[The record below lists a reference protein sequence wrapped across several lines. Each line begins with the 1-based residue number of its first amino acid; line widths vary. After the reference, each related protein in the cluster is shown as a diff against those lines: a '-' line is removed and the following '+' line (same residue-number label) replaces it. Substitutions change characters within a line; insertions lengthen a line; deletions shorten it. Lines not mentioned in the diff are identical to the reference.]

1 MTVSTEVDHNDY
13 TGNGVTT
20 SFPYTFRIF
29 KKSDLTVQVADLNEN
44 ITVLTL
50 DTDYSVTGAGTY
62 SGGNVVLMSPLANGW
77 QISISRDLPV
87 TQETDLRNQGKFFA
101 EVHEDAFDKLTM
113 LIQQCF
119 SFLRL
124 ALRKPSFIANYY
136 DALNNRIRN
145 LRDPS
150 QAQDAATKKYVDDG
164 NAGSNSYADSLFRRT
179 LRVPEDYIDIMPSV
193 NGRRGKLL
201 AFDSLGR
208 PISIHSETDDG
219 TQLEIDMAGPDGLK
233 YIGQCPD
240 INTLR
245 QIEFSVVGQQ
255 IFLKEHTAGQSAG
268 GGIWYCHAMTSDG
281 SYVDDNGCQIINS
294 AGQVIRRKDVK
305 ELTSSY
311 FGLQAGDTIDPVINN
326 MYKASRTFNIYEAK
340 IENPGFDKGYVLQG
354 GQRYYCGDKPFYILS
369 YSIGTLRGPN
379 LYHTGNN
386 VGFTISRFKEDGT
399 SQQAWSGGGIRGFR
413 FWGASAYLVQGNIGV
428 DASPVR
434 LSDMWNGE
442 ASDLWITGYTGNT
455 NGASVSLYNE
465 FAWTEGSRVEN
476 VMVRQSL
483 RGITFLRKHGTTAT
497 DSFFRPVIDMSFN
510 AGVSGQSTQEMVVG
524 DGTPEGKCLVY
535 GHDIKL
541 TQWMSA
547 GAWHDIVRLEDY
559 SIISETGVI
568 KIVAD
573 GYGISK
579 TTVPATEVVHSI
591 NVRGLNARF
600 RSRVENWSNQAG
612 GWGLD
617 FLNIIFQSSM
627 YTNAMTFYESDFDA
641 LPTINP
647 VGMKVRFNGTFTVDE
662 RLSGKVYTLNG
673 LIPGMTLKVKLTSR
687 NGNDLNDA
695 VVQEWKV
702 FVRSTNL
709 PCIVV
714 PMSGSANIATTDG
727 LAVTNISPVQT
738 ATFLKTVTPTQ
749 ARNFIGQNYGLTVK
763 NANDDNS
770 LSYAVNSGRKI
781 RFVLPANPTA
791 TTTTP
796 YSVEIEVL

>member
-219 TQLEIDMAGPDGLK
+219 TQLEIDMAGPGGLK

-245 QIEFSVVGQQ
+245 QIEFSVTGQQ

-268 GGIWYCHAMTSDG
+268 GGIWYCHSLTSDS
-281 SYVDDNGCQIINS
+281 SYVDDNGCQIINNY
-294 AGQVIRRKDVK
+294 GQVIRRKDIK

-311 FGLQAGDTIDPVINN
+311 FGLRAGDTIDPVLTN

-340 IENPGFDKGYVLQG
+340 IENPGFDKGYVVQG
-354 GQRYYCGDKPFYILS
+354 GLRFYCGDKPFYILS
-369 YSIGTLRGPN
+369 YSIETLLGPN

-386 VGFTISRFKEDGT
+386 IAFTFSRFKEDGT

-413 FWGASAYLVQGNIGV
+413 FWGASSYLVQGNSGT
-428 DASPVR
+428 DATPVR
-434 LSDMWNGE
+434 VSDMWNGE

-455 NGASVSLYNE
+455 NGGSVSLYNE
-465 FAWTEGSRVEN
+465 FAWTEGARVEN

-510 AGVSGQSTQEMVVG
+510 AGVPGQATQVMVVG
-524 DGTPEGKCLVY
+524 DGTLEGQCLVY

-559 SIISETGVI
+559 SIIAETGVI
-568 KIVAD
+568 TLVAD

-579 TTVPATEVVHSI
+579 TTVPTGEVVHHI

-627 YTNAMTFYESDFDA
+627 YTNAMAFFESEFDA

-647 VGMKVRFNGTFTVDE
+647 VGMKIRLNGTFTVDE

-695 VVQEWKV
+695 VVQEWNV

-727 LAVTNISPVQT
+727 LALVTTAGAT

>member
-77 QISISRDLPV
+77 KISISRDLPV

-245 QIEFSVVGQQ
+245 QIEFSVTGQQ

-268 GGIWYCHAMTSDG
+268 GGIWYCHSLTSDS
-281 SYVDDNGCQIINS
+281 SYVDDNGCQIINNY
-294 AGQVIRRKDVK
+294 GQVIRRKDIK

-311 FGLQAGDTIDPVINN
+311 FGLRAGDTIDPVLTN

-340 IENPGFDKGYVLQG
+340 IENPGFDKGYVVQG
-354 GQRYYCGDKPFYILS
+354 GLRFYCGDKPFYILS
-369 YSIGTLRGPN
+369 YSIETLRGPN

-386 VGFTISRFKEDGT
+386 IAFTFSRFKEDGT

-413 FWGASAYLVQGNIGV
+413 FWGASSYLVQGNSGT
-428 DASPVR
+428 DATPVR
-434 LSDMWNGE
+434 VSDMWNGE

-455 NGASVSLYNE
+455 NGGFVSLYNE
-465 FAWTEGSRVEN
+465 FAWTEGARVEN

-524 DGTPEGKCLVY
+524 DGTLEGQCVVY

-662 RLSGKVYTLNG
+662 RLSGKVYTLNR

-727 LAVTNISPVQT
+727 LALVTTAGAT

>member
-1 MTVSTEVDHNDY
+1 MAITDERTPRLNLAL
-13 TGNGVTT
+13 
-20 SFPYTFRIF
+20 PF
-29 KKSDLTVQVADLNEN
+29 KTNALKDDVERLRES
-44 ITVLTL
+44 ITTL
-50 DTDYSVTGAGTY
+50 DTKVATIGDDGKVPLEQIPSIALAETY
-62 SGGNVVLMSPLANGW
+62 PVDSQAAMLALNAQPGSMAIRSDVSKTFVLMALPASTLANW
-77 QISISRDLPV
+77 K
-87 TQETDLRNQGKFFA
+87 E
-101 EVHEDAFDKLTM
+101 M
-113 LIQQCF
+113 L
-119 SFLRL
+119 
-124 ALRKPSFIANYY
+124 N
-136 DALNNRIRN
+136 DAL
-145 LRDPS
+145 
-150 QAQDAATKKYVDDG
+150 V
-164 NAGSNSYADSLFRRT
+164 
-179 LRVPEDYIDIMPSV
+179 
-193 NGRRGKLL
+193 
-201 AFDSLGR
+201 
-208 PISIHSETDDG
+208 
-219 TQLEIDMAGPDGLK
+219 QLSTNDGLK
-233 YIGQCPD
+233 NVGQCAS
-240 INTLR
+240 ISVLR
-245 QIEFSVVGQQ
+245 TITFSYVGQQ
-255 IFLKEHTAGQSAG
+255 VFLKEHTVGQNAG
-268 GGIWYCHAMTSDG
+268 GGIWYCHSLTSD
-281 SYVDDNGCQIINS
+281 STYTDDNGCQIINNS
-294 AGQVIRRKDVK
+294 GQVIRRKDFK

-311 FGLQAGDTIDPVINN
+311 FGLQAGDTIDPVIDN

-354 GQRYYCGDKPFYILS
+354 GRRYYCGDKPFYIQS
-369 YSIGTLRGPN
+369 YSVGTLRGVN

-386 VGFTISRFKEDGT
+386 VGFTFSRFKEDGT
-399 SQQAWSGGGIRGFR
+399 SQQAWSGGGIKGFR
-413 FWGASAYLVQGNIGV
+413 IWGAASYLVQGNTGV
-428 DASPVR
+428 DSTPVR

-442 ASDLWITGYTGNT
+442 ACDLWVTGYTGNT
-455 NGASVSLYNE
+455 NGAAVSLYNE
-465 FAWTEGSRVEN
+465 FAWTEGARVEN

-483 RGITFLRKHGTTAT
+483 RGLTFLRNHGTTAT
-497 DSFFRPVIDMSFN
+497 DSFFRTVVDLSFN
-510 AGVSGQSTQEMVVG
+510 AGVSGQSTQVMVVG
-524 DGTPEGKCLVY
+524 DGTAAGECLVY

-547 GAWHDIVRLEDY
+547 GSWHDIVRLEDY
-559 SIISETGVI
+559 SIIAETGVI

-579 TTVPATEVVHSI
+579 TTVPSTEVVHSI

-647 VGMKVRFNGTFTVDE
+647 VGMKVRFNGTFTVAE
-662 RLSGKVYTLNG
+662 RQSGKVYTLNG

-727 LAVTNISPVQT
+727 LAVVNTSPVQT
-738 ATFLKTVTPTQ
+738 ATFLKTLTPTQ
-749 ARNFIGQNYGLTVK
+749 ARDFIGQNYGLTVK
-763 NANDDNS
+763 NANDDNN

-781 RFVLPANPTA
+781 RFILPANAGATA
-791 TTTTP
+791 TTP

>member
-62 SGGNVVLMSPLANGW
+62 SGGNVVLMSPLASGW

-245 QIEFSVVGQQ
+245 QIEFSVTGQQ

-268 GGIWYCHAMTSDG
+268 GGIWYCHSLTSDS
-281 SYVDDNGCQIINS
+281 SYVDDNGCQIINNY
-294 AGQVIRRKDVK
+294 GQVIRRKDIK

-311 FGLQAGDTIDPVINN
+311 FGLRAGDTIDPVLTN

-340 IENPGFDKGYVLQG
+340 IENPGFDKGYVVQG
-354 GQRYYCGDKPFYILS
+354 GLRFYCGDKPFYILS
-369 YSIGTLRGPN
+369 YSIETLRGPN

-386 VGFTISRFKEDGT
+386 IAFTFSRFKEDGT

-413 FWGASAYLVQGNIGV
+413 FWGASSYLVQGNSGT
-428 DASPVR
+428 DATPVR
-434 LSDMWNGE
+434 VSDMWNGE

-455 NGASVSLYNE
+455 NGGSVSLYNE
-465 FAWTEGSRVEN
+465 FAWTEGARVEN

-510 AGVSGQSTQEMVVG
+510 AGVSGKSTQEMVVG
-524 DGTPEGKCLVY
+524 DGTLEGQCVVY

-579 TTVPATEVVHSI
+579 TTVPANEVVHSI

-673 LIPGMTLKVKLTSR
+673 LIPGMSLKVKLTSR

-727 LAVTNISPVQT
+727 LALVTTAGAT

>member
-77 QISISRDLPV
+77 KISISRDLPV

-208 PISIHSETDDG
+208 PIAIHSETDDG

-255 IFLKEHTAGQSAG
+255 IFLKEHTVGQSAG
-268 GGIWYCHAMTSDG
+268 GGIWYCHSLTSDS
-281 SYVDDNGCQIINS
+281 SYVDDNGCQIINNY
-294 AGQVIRRKDVK
+294 GQVIRRKDIK

-311 FGLQAGDTIDPVINN
+311 FGLRAGDTIDPVLTN

-340 IENPGFDKGYVLQG
+340 IENPGFDKGYVVQG
-354 GQRYYCGDKPFYILS
+354 GLRFYCGDKPFYILS
-369 YSIGTLRGPN
+369 YSIETLRGPN

-386 VGFTISRFKEDGT
+386 IAFTFSRFKEDGT

-413 FWGASAYLVQGNIGV
+413 FWGASSYLVQGNSGT
-428 DASPVR
+428 DATPVR
-434 LSDMWNGE
+434 VSDMWNGE

-455 NGASVSLYNE
+455 NGGSVSLYNE
-465 FAWTEGSRVEN
+465 FAWTEGARVEN

-524 DGTPEGKCLVY
+524 DGTLEGQCVVY

-541 TQWMSA
+541 THWMSA

-662 RLSGKVYTLNG
+662 RLSGKVYTLNR

-727 LAVTNISPVQT
+727 LALVTTAGAT

>member
-245 QIEFSVVGQQ
+245 QIEFSVTGQQ

-268 GGIWYCHAMTSDG
+268 GGIWYCHSLTSDS
-281 SYVDDNGCQIINS
+281 SYVDDNGCQIINNY
-294 AGQVIRRKDVK
+294 GQVIRRKDIK

-311 FGLQAGDTIDPVINN
+311 FGLRAGDTIDPVLTN

-340 IENPGFDKGYVLQG
+340 IENPGFDKGYVVQG
-354 GQRYYCGDKPFYILS
+354 GLRFYCGDKPFYILS
-369 YSIGTLRGPN
+369 YSIETLRGPN

-386 VGFTISRFKEDGT
+386 IAFTFSRFKEDGT

-413 FWGASAYLVQGNIGV
+413 FWGASSYLVQGNSGT
-428 DASPVR
+428 DATPVR
-434 LSDMWNGE
+434 VSDMWNGE

-455 NGASVSLYNE
+455 NGGSVSLYNE
-465 FAWTEGSRVEN
+465 FAWTEGARVEN

-510 AGVSGQSTQEMVVG
+510 AGVSGKSTQEMVVG
-524 DGTPEGKCLVY
+524 DGTLEGQCVVY

-579 TTVPATEVVHSI
+579 TTVPANEVVHSI

-727 LAVTNISPVQT
+727 LALVTTAGAT

>member
-62 SGGNVVLMSPLANGW
+62 SGGNVVLMSPLASGW

-245 QIEFSVVGQQ
+245 QIEFSVTGQQ

-268 GGIWYCHAMTSDG
+268 GGIWYCHSLTSDS
-281 SYVDDNGCQIINS
+281 SYVDDNGCQIINNY
-294 AGQVIRRKDVK
+294 GQVIRRKDIK

-311 FGLQAGDTIDPVINN
+311 FGLRAGDTIDPVLTN

-340 IENPGFDKGYVLQG
+340 IENPGFDKGYVVQG
-354 GQRYYCGDKPFYILS
+354 GLRFYCGDKPFYILS
-369 YSIGTLRGPN
+369 YSIETLRGPN

-386 VGFTISRFKEDGT
+386 IAFTFSRFKEDGT

-413 FWGASAYLVQGNIGV
+413 FWGASSYLVQGNSGT
-428 DASPVR
+428 DATPVR
-434 LSDMWNGE
+434 VSDMWNGE

-455 NGASVSLYNE
+455 NGGSVSLYNE
-465 FAWTEGSRVEN
+465 FAWTEGARVEN

-510 AGVSGQSTQEMVVG
+510 AGVSGKSTQEMVVG
-524 DGTPEGKCLVY
+524 DGTLEGQCVVY

-579 TTVPATEVVHSI
+579 TTVPANEVVHSI

-727 LAVTNISPVQT
+727 LALVTTAGAT

>member
-1 MTVSTEVDHNDY
+1 MATTPTNKPIPSEDPRDLKFNAGKIDEEVNGSADYYTDRFGVQRLTNTGRNNRFQTAQDERETEFEASQADKEQRFQQFLLNSGYQFLGDY
-13 TGNGVTT
+13 ENG
-20 SFPYTFRIF
+20 PYT
-29 KKSDLTVQVADLNEN
+29 
-44 ITVLTL
+44 IT
-50 DTDYSVTGAGTY
+50 
-62 SGGNVVLMSPLANGW
+62 
-77 QISISRDLPV
+77 
-87 TQETDLRNQGKFFA
+87 
-101 EVHEDAFDKLTM
+101 
-113 LIQQCF
+113 
-119 SFLRL
+119 
-124 ALRKPSFIANYY
+124 
-136 DALNNRIRN
+136 ALNQVIRYQGEFWRLNASTTPPYTTTGVNSTSWSVDVTHLVSVGDASLRQN
-145 LRDPS
+145 LSSD
-150 QAQDAATKKYVDDG
+150 
-164 NAGSNSYADSLFRRT
+164 
-179 LRVPEDYIDIMPSV
+179 
-193 NGRRGKLL
+193 NG
-201 AFDSLGR
+201 LG
-208 PISIHSETDDG
+208 
-219 TQLEIDMAGPDGLK
+219 L
-233 YIGQCPD
+233 IGQCSSL
-240 INTLR
+240 NAMR
-245 QIEFSVVGQQ
+245 EIEFSSAGKQ
-255 IFLKEHTAGQSAG
+255 IFLKEHTAGQNAG
-268 GGIWYCHAMTSDG
+268 GGIWYCHSMTSDS
-281 SYVDDNGCQIINS
+281 SYVDDNGCQIINNY
-294 AGQVIRRKDVK
+294 GQVIRRKDVK

-311 FGLQAGDTIDPVINN
+311 FGLQAGDTIDTVLTN

-354 GQRYYCGDKPFYILS
+354 GLRFYCGDKPFYIHS

-379 LYHTGNN
+379 LWHTGNN
-386 VGFTISRFKEDGT
+386 VGATFSRFKVDGT
-399 SQQAWSGGGIRGFR
+399 SEQAWSGGGIRGFR
-413 FWGASAYLVQGNIGV
+413 VWGAASYLVQGNTGA
-428 DASPVR
+428 DSTPVR
-434 LSDMWNGE
+434 LSDMWQGE
-442 ASDLWITGYTGNT
+442 ACDLWVTGYTGNT
-455 NGASVSLYNE
+455 NGAVVSLYNE
-465 FAWTEGSRVEN
+465 FAWTEGARVEN
-476 VMVRQSL
+476 IMVRQSL
-483 RGITFLRKHGTTAT
+483 RGLTFLREHGTTAT
-497 DSFFRPVIDMSFN
+497 DSFFRVVADISFN
-510 AGVSGQSTQEMVVG
+510 AGVSGQSTQVMVVG
-524 DGTPEGKCLVY
+524 DGTAAGECLVY

-547 GAWHDIVRLEDY
+547 GSWHDIVRLEDY
-559 SIISETGVI
+559 SIIAETGVI

-647 VGMKVRFNGTFTVDE
+647 VGMKIRFNGTFTVDE
-662 RLSGKVYTLNG
+662 RLSGKIYTLNG

-727 LAVTNISPVQT
+727 LAVTNVSPVQT

-770 LSYAVNSGRKI
+770 ISYAVNSGRKI
-781 RFVLPANPTA
+781 RFILPANTGA
-791 TTTTP
+791 TTTSP

>member
-1 MTVSTEVDHNDY
+1 MATTPTNKPIPSEDPRDLKFNAGKIDEEVNGSSDY
-13 TGNGVTT
+13 YTDRFGVQRLTNTGRNNQFQTAQGEREAEFVASQVDKEARFQQFLLNSGYQFLGDYENG
-20 SFPYTFRIF
+20 PYTI
-29 KKSDLTVQVADLNEN
+29 A
-44 ITVLTL
+44 
-50 DTDYSVTGAGTY
+50 A
-62 SGGNVVLMSPLANGW
+62 
-77 QISISRDLPV
+77 
-87 TQETDLRNQGKFFA
+87 RNQIIRYQNEFW
-101 EVHEDAFDKLTM
+101 
-113 LIQQCF
+113 
-119 SFLRL
+119 RL
-124 ALRKPSFIANYY
+124 N
-136 DALNNRIRN
+136 
-145 LRDPS
+145 
-150 QAQDAATKKYVDDG
+150 AATTPPYTTTGINSTSWTVDVTHLVSVGD
-164 NAGSNSYADSLFRRT
+164 ASLRQN
-179 LRVPEDYIDIMPSV
+179 LSSD
-193 NGRRGKLL
+193 NG
-201 AFDSLGR
+201 LG
-208 PISIHSETDDG
+208 
-219 TQLEIDMAGPDGLK
+219 L
-233 YIGQCPD
+233 IGQCSSL
-240 INTLR
+240 NAMR
-245 QIEFSVVGQQ
+245 EIEFSSAGKQ
-255 IFLKEHTAGQSAG
+255 IFLKEHTAGQNAG
-268 GGIWYCHAMTSDG
+268 GGIWYCHSLTSDS
-281 SYVDDNGCQIINS
+281 SYVDDNGCQIINDY
-294 AGQVIRRKDVK
+294 GQVIRRKDVK

-311 FGLQAGDTIDPVINN
+311 FGLQAGDTIDTVLTN

-354 GQRYYCGDKPFYILS
+354 GLRFYCGDKPFYIYS

-379 LYHTGNN
+379 IWHTGNN
-386 VGFTISRFKEDGT
+386 VGVTFSRFKEDGT
-399 SQQAWSGGGIRGFR
+399 SEQAWSGGGIRGFR
-413 FWGASAYLVQGNIGV
+413 FWGAASYLVQGNTGI
-428 DASPVR
+428 DATPVR

-442 ASDLWITGYTGNT
+442 ASDLWITGYTENT

-465 FAWTEGSRVEN
+465 FAWTEGSRSEN
-476 VMVRQSL
+476 VMVRQSR

-547 GAWHDIVRLEDY
+547 GSWHDIVRLEDY
-559 SIISETGVI
+559 SIIAETGVI

-579 TTVPATEVVHSI
+579 TTVPATEVAHSI

-647 VGMKVRFNGTFTVDE
+647 VGMKIRFNGTFTVDE
-662 RLSGKVYTLNG
+662 RLSGKIYTLNG

-727 LAVTNISPVQT
+727 LAVTTVSPVQT

-770 LSYAVNSGRKI
+770 ISYAVNSGRKI
-781 RFVLPANPTA
+781 RFILPANTGA
-791 TTTTP
+791 TTTSP

>member
-245 QIEFSVVGQQ
+245 QIEFSVTGQQ

-268 GGIWYCHAMTSDG
+268 GGIWYCHSLTSDS
-281 SYVDDNGCQIINS
+281 SYVDDNGCQIINNY
-294 AGQVIRRKDVK
+294 GQVIRRKDIK

-311 FGLQAGDTIDPVINN
+311 FGLRAGDTIDPVLTN

-340 IENPGFDKGYVLQG
+340 IENPGFDKGYVVQG
-354 GQRYYCGDKPFYILS
+354 GLRFYCGDKPFYILS
-369 YSIGTLRGPN
+369 YSIETLRGPN

-386 VGFTISRFKEDGT
+386 IAFTFSRFKEDGT

-413 FWGASAYLVQGNIGV
+413 FWGASSYLVQGNSGT
-428 DASPVR
+428 DATPVR
-434 LSDMWNGE
+434 VSDMWNGE

-455 NGASVSLYNE
+455 NGGSVSLYNE
-465 FAWTEGSRVEN
+465 FAWTEGARVEN

-524 DGTPEGKCLVY
+524 DGTLEGQCVVY

-627 YTNAMTFYESDFDA
+627 YTNTMTFYESDFDA

-662 RLSGKVYTLNG
+662 RLSGKVYTLNR

-727 LAVTNISPVQT
+727 LALVTTAGAT

>member
-1 MTVSTEVDHNDY
+1 LTGYST
-13 TGNGVTT
+13 
-20 SFPYTFRIF
+20 
-29 KKSDLTVQVADLNEN
+29 
-44 ITVLTL
+44 
-50 DTDYSVTGAGTY
+50 
-62 SGGNVVLMSPLANGW
+62 
-77 QISISRDLPV
+77 
-87 TQETDLRNQGKFFA
+87 A
-101 EVHEDAFDKLTM
+101 EV
-113 LIQQCF
+113 
-119 SFLRL
+119 
-124 ALRKPSFIANYY
+124 
-136 DALNNRIRN
+136 
-145 LRDPS
+145 
-150 QAQDAATKKYVDDG
+150 TK
-164 NAGSNSYADSLFRRT
+164 
-179 LRVPEDYIDIMPSV
+179 I
-193 NGRRGKLL
+193 
-201 AFDSLGR
+201 
-208 PISIHSETDDG
+208 
-219 TQLEIDMAGPDGLK
+219 
-233 YIGQCPD
+233 
-240 INTLR
+240 
-245 QIEFSVVGQQ
+245 
-255 IFLKEHTAGQSAG
+255 TA
-268 GGIWYCHAMTSDG
+268 
-281 SYVDDNGCQIINS
+281 
-294 AGQVIRRKDVK
+294 
-305 ELTSSY
+305 
-311 FGLQAGDTIDPVINN
+311 P
-326 MYKASRTFNIYEAK
+326 
-340 IENPGFDKGYVLQG
+340 
-354 GQRYYCGDKPFYILS
+354 
-369 YSIGTLRGPN
+369 
-379 LYHTGNN
+379 
-386 VGFTISRFKEDGT
+386 
-399 SQQAWSGGGIRGFR
+399 
-413 FWGASAYLVQGNIGV
+413 
-428 DASPVR
+428 
-434 LSDMWNGE
+434 
-442 ASDLWITGYTGNT
+442 
-455 NGASVSLYNE
+455 
-465 FAWTEGSRVEN
+465 
-476 VMVRQSL
+476 
-483 RGITFLRKHGTTAT
+483 AT

-727 LAVTNISPVQT
+727 LALVTTAGAT

-791 TTTTP
+791 TIFITP
-796 YSVEIEVL
+796 VSEIML

>member
-1 MTVSTEVDHNDY
+1 MNKMFTQPTGPVAKQVNKQTIARILGIKANDVAYLSAGLIVDAYKILYDSATQTCWY
-13 TGNGVTT
+13 KGEASGSVISWSILGNTQELTT
-20 SFPYTFRIF
+20 SSGSF
-29 KKSDLTVQVADLNEN
+29 
-44 ITVLTL
+44 TL
-50 DTDYSVTGAGTY
+50 KLFDMLS
-62 SGGNVVLMSPLANGW
+62 NLA
-77 QISISRDLPV
+77 
-87 TQETDLRNQGKFFA
+87 EA
-101 EVHEDAFDKLTM
+101 
-113 LIQQCF
+113 
-119 SFLRL
+119 
-124 ALRKPSFIANYY
+124 
-136 DALNNRIRN
+136 
-145 LRDPS
+145 
-150 QAQDAATKKYVDDG
+150 
-164 NAGSNSYADSLFRRT
+164 
-179 LRVPEDYIDIMPSV
+179 
-193 NGRRGKLL
+193 
-201 AFDSLGR
+201 
-208 PISIHSETDDG
+208 
-219 TQLEIDMAGPDGLK
+219 DGLSMV
-233 YIGQCPD
+233 GQCPD
-240 INTLR
+240 LAALR
-245 QIEFSVVGQQ
+245 LLKFTKLNQQ
-255 IFLKEHTAGQSAG
+255 VFLKEHTAGQNAG
-268 GGIWYCHAMTSDG
+268 GGIWYCHSMTSDS
-281 SYVDDNGCQIINS
+281 SYADDNGCQIINNY
-294 AGQVIRRKDVK
+294 GQVIRRKDVK

-311 FGLQAGDTIDPVINN
+311 FGLKAGDTIDTALTN

-354 GQRYYCGDKPFYILS
+354 GLRFYCGDKPFYIHS
-369 YSIGTLRGPN
+369 YSLSTLRGPN
-379 LYHTGNN
+379 LWHTGNN
-386 VGFTISRFKEDGT
+386 VGVTFSRFKEDGT
-399 SQQAWSGGGIRGFR
+399 SQQAWSGGGIKGFR
-413 FWGASAYLVQGNIGV
+413 IWGASSYLVQGNTGT
-428 DASPVR
+428 DATPVR
-434 LSDMWNGE
+434 LSDMWQGE
-442 ASDLWITGYTGNT
+442 ACDLWVTGYTGNT

-465 FAWTEGSRVEN
+465 FAWTEGARVEN
-476 VMVRQSL
+476 IMVRQSL
-483 RGITFLRKHGTTAT
+483 RGLTFLRKHGTTAT
-497 DSFFRPVIDMSFN
+497 DSFFRVVADVSFN
-510 AGVSGQSTQEMVVG
+510 AGVSGQSTQVMVVG
-524 DGTPEGKCLVY
+524 DGTAEGECLVY

-547 GAWHDIVRLEDY
+547 GSWHDIVRLEDY
-559 SIISETGVI
+559 SIIAETGVI

-617 FLNIIFQSSM
+617 FLNILFQSSM

-647 VGMKVRFNGTFTVDE
+647 VGMKVRFNGTFTVAE
-662 RLSGKVYTLNG
+662 RQSGKVYTLNG

-714 PMSGSANIATTDG
+714 PMSGSANIATTSG
-727 LAVTNISPVQT
+727 LAVTNISPVET

-749 ARNFIGQNYGLTVK
+749 ARDFIGQNYGLTVK

-781 RFVLPANPTA
+781 RFVLPANAGA

>member
-62 SGGNVVLMSPLANGW
+62 SGGNVVLMSPLASGW

-245 QIEFSVVGQQ
+245 QIEFSVTGQQ

-268 GGIWYCHAMTSDG
+268 GGIWYCHSLTSDS
-281 SYVDDNGCQIINS
+281 SYVDDNGCQIINNY
-294 AGQVIRRKDVK
+294 GQVIRRKDIK

-311 FGLQAGDTIDPVINN
+311 FGLRAGDTIDPVLTN

-340 IENPGFDKGYVLQG
+340 IENPGFDKGYVVQG
-354 GQRYYCGDKPFYILS
+354 GLRFYCGDKPFYILS
-369 YSIGTLRGPN
+369 YSIETLRGPN

-386 VGFTISRFKEDGT
+386 IAFTFSRFKEDGT

-413 FWGASAYLVQGNIGV
+413 FWGASSYLVQGNSGT
-428 DASPVR
+428 DATPVR
-434 LSDMWNGE
+434 VSDMWNGE

-455 NGASVSLYNE
+455 NGGSVSLYNE
-465 FAWTEGSRVEN
+465 FAWTEGARVEN

-510 AGVSGQSTQEMVVG
+510 AGVSGKSTQEMVVG
-524 DGTPEGKCLVY
+524 DGTLEGQCVVY

-579 TTVPATEVVHSI
+579 TTVPANEVVHSI

-702 FVRSTNL
+702 FVRSTNV

-727 LAVTNISPVQT
+727 LALVTTAGAT

>member
-179 LRVPEDYIDIMPSV
+179 LRVPEDYIDIMPSD

-245 QIEFSVVGQQ
+245 QIEFSVTGQQ

-340 IENPGFDKGYVLQG
+340 IENPGFDKGYVVQG
-354 GQRYYCGDKPFYILS
+354 GLRFYCGDKPFYILS
-369 YSIGTLRGPN
+369 YSIETLRGPN

-386 VGFTISRFKEDGT
+386 IAFTFSRFKEDGT

-413 FWGASAYLVQGNIGV
+413 FWGASSYLVQGNSGT
-428 DASPVR
+428 DATPVR
-434 LSDMWNGE
+434 VSDMWNGE

-455 NGASVSLYNE
+455 NGGSVSLYNE
-465 FAWTEGSRVEN
+465 FAWTEGARVEN

-510 AGVSGQSTQEMVVG
+510 AGVSGKSTQEMVVG
-524 DGTPEGKCLVY
+524 DGTLEGQCVVY

-579 TTVPATEVVHSI
+579 TTVPANEVVHSI

-727 LAVTNISPVQT
+727 LALVTTAGAT

>member
-219 TQLEIDMAGPDGLK
+219 TQLEIDMAGPGGLK

-245 QIEFSVVGQQ
+245 QIEFSVTGQQ

-268 GGIWYCHAMTSDG
+268 GGIWYCHSLTSDS
-281 SYVDDNGCQIINS
+281 SYVDDNGCQIINNY
-294 AGQVIRRKDVK
+294 GQVIRRKDIK

-311 FGLQAGDTIDPVINN
+311 FGLRAGDTIDPVLTN

-340 IENPGFDKGYVLQG
+340 IENPGFDKGYVVQG
-354 GQRYYCGDKPFYILS
+354 GLRFYCGDKPFYILS
-369 YSIGTLRGPN
+369 YSIETLRGPN

-386 VGFTISRFKEDGT
+386 IAFTFSRFKEDGT

-413 FWGASAYLVQGNIGV
+413 FWGASSYLVQGNSGA
-428 DASPVR
+428 DATPVR
-434 LSDMWNGE
+434 VSDMWNGE

-455 NGASVSLYNE
+455 NGGSVSLYNE
-465 FAWTEGSRVEN
+465 FAWTEGARVEN

-524 DGTPEGKCLVY
+524 DGTLEGQCVVY

-727 LAVTNISPVQT
+727 LALVTTAGAT

>member
-1 MTVSTEVDHNDY
+1 MNKMFTQPTGPVAKQVNKQTIARILGIKANEIAYLSAGLIVDSYKILYDSTTQTCWYKGEALGSVTAWDIIDNTLDL
-13 TGNGVTT
+13 TT
-20 SFPYTFRIF
+20 SSGSFTLKLFNIVTNLAEANGL
-29 KKSDLTVQVADLNEN
+29 SMLGQCADLTA
-44 ITVLTL
+44 
-50 DTDYSVTGAGTY
+50 
-62 SGGNVVLMSPLANGW
+62 
-77 QISISRDLPV
+77 
-87 TQETDLRNQGKFFA
+87 
-101 EVHEDAFDKLTM
+101 
-113 LIQQCF
+113 
-119 SFLRL
+119 LRL
-124 ALRKPSFIANYY
+124 LKFTE
-136 DALNNRIRN
+136 LN
-145 LRDPS
+145 
-150 QAQDAATKKYVDDG
+150 
-164 NAGSNSYADSLFRRT
+164 
-179 LRVPEDYIDIMPSV
+179 
-193 NGRRGKLL
+193 
-201 AFDSLGR
+201 
-208 PISIHSETDDG
+208 
-219 TQLEIDMAGPDGLK
+219 
-233 YIGQCPD
+233 
-240 INTLR
+240 
-245 QIEFSVVGQQ
+245 QQ
-255 IFLKEHTAGQSAG
+255 VFLKEHTAGQNAG
-268 GGIWYCHAMTSDG
+268 GGIWYCHSLTNDA
-281 SYVDDNGCQIINS
+281 SYVDDNGCQIINNY
-294 AGQVIRRKDVK
+294 GQVIRRKDVK

-311 FGLQAGDTIDPVINN
+311 FGLKAGDTIDTVLTN

-354 GQRYYCGDKPFYILS
+354 GLRFYCGDKPFYILS
-369 YSIGTLRGPN
+369 YSVGTLRGPN
-379 LYHTGNN
+379 LWHTGDNI
-386 VGFTISRFKEDGT
+386 GFTFSRFKEDGT
-399 SQQAWSGGGIRGFR
+399 SAQAWSGGGTRGFR
-413 FWGASAYLVQGNIGV
+413 FWGAASYLVQGNAGV
-428 DASPVR
+428 DATPVR

-442 ASDLWITGYTGNT
+442 ASDLWITGYTENT

-465 FAWTEGSRVEN
+465 FAWTEGSRSEN
-476 VMVRQSL
+476 VMVRQSR

-524 DGTPEGKCLVY
+524 DGTLEGQCIVY

-547 GAWHDIVRLEDY
+547 GSWHDIVRLEDY
-559 SIISETGVI
+559 SIIAETGVI

-579 TTVPATEVVHSI
+579 TTVPATEVVHAI

-647 VGMKVRFNGTFTVDE
+647 VGMKIRFNGTFTVAE
-662 RLSGKVYTLNG
+662 RQSGKVYTLNG

-714 PMSGSANIATTDG
+714 PMSGSANIVTTTG
-727 LAVTNISPVQT
+727 LAVTNTSPVET

-749 ARNFIGQNYGLTVK
+749 ARDFIGQNYGLTVK

-781 RFVLPANPTA
+781 RFVLPANTGA
-791 TTTTP
+791 TTTSP

>member
-245 QIEFSVVGQQ
+245 QIEFSVTGQQ

-268 GGIWYCHAMTSDG
+268 GGIWYCHSLTSDS
-281 SYVDDNGCQIINS
+281 SYVDDNGCQIINNY
-294 AGQVIRRKDVK
+294 GQVIRRKDIK

-311 FGLQAGDTIDPVINN
+311 FGLRAGDTIDPVLTN

-340 IENPGFDKGYVLQG
+340 IENPGFDKGYVVQG
-354 GQRYYCGDKPFYILS
+354 GLRFYCGDKPFYILS
-369 YSIGTLRGPN
+369 YSIETLRGPN

-386 VGFTISRFKEDGT
+386 IAFTFSRFKEDGT

-413 FWGASAYLVQGNIGV
+413 FWGASSYLVQGNSGT
-428 DASPVR
+428 DATPVR
-434 LSDMWNGE
+434 VSDMWNGE

-455 NGASVSLYNE
+455 NGGSVSLYNE
-465 FAWTEGSRVEN
+465 FAWTEGARVEN
-476 VMVRQSL
+476 VMVRQSR

-524 DGTPEGKCLVY
+524 DGTLEGQCVVY

-541 TQWMSA
+541 THWMSA

-662 RLSGKVYTLNG
+662 RLSGKVYTLNR

-727 LAVTNISPVQT
+727 LALVTTAGAT